1 MKTTLRYI
9 GFLGRATWND
19 LLQDHINRLQALT
32 NIESAQV
39 VLERQR
45 DGAPAFRAQV
55 VLVVPGPDYH
65 AAAVDHTLMAAFR
78 KAVENLERQIRAR
91 QTQRRIKGKS
101 NLQLG
106 TISRRWSSSLAGHR
120 A

>member
-1 MKTTLRYI
+1 MKTSIRY
-9 GFLGRATWND
+9 LGLNAQAAWDRLVQEHLS
-19 LLQDHINRLQALT
+19 LLKKLT

-39 VLERQR
+39 ALEWQR
-45 DGAPAFRAQV
+45 EETPAFRAHL

-65 AAAVDHTLMAAFR
+65 ADAADHTLAAALH
-78 KAVENLERQIRAR
+78 KAVDNLKRQIRAR
-91 QTQRRIKGKS
+91 QTKRRVNGKS

-106 TISRRWSSSLAGHR
+106 RIPSRGPNALAGHR